1 MLILNSVSIHNIL
14 ELNIL
19 SNNITDGDYLNDYM
33 KIERGKLVTRVFN
46 IRPLFKILK
55 ILYFNSNIYILILR
69 NVLLN
74 GIKRIEILISAPLD
88 KKADIFHMYN

>member
-46 IRPLFKILK
+46 IRSLFKILK
-55 ILYFNSNIYILILR
+55 ILYFNSNVYISILR

-88 KKADIFHMYN
+88 KKAEIFAYV